1 METQENKKEVPQIYA
16 AIAGV
21 MSDMSAVAKD
31 SENEQQRYK
40 FRGIDAVMNALHP
53 ALVKNGVFMVP
64 EVLQEERT
72 EREKVTEYKG
82 QQKNSVLFY
91 TRLKIRYRF
100 YAADGSY
107 IDTIVIGE
115 AMDSGD
121 KATNKAMSAAFKY
134 AAFQTFCIPTE
145 ELVDSEKDHHDG
157 VAPENAEPEKPY
169 QMHIDALIE
178 LAKSKGFDDAAVLK
192 SGHVNSFD
200 DIDWNLYTDLAGRLQ
215 KLPDKP
221 EEEEVDLGL

>member
-1 METQENKKEVPQIYA
+1 MDKEQEKRRETPLIYA

-21 MSDMSAVAKD
+21 MADMNAVGKD
-31 SENEQQRYK
+31 SENDQQKYK
-40 FRGIDAVMNALHP
+40 YRGIDSVMNALHP

-64 EVLQEERT
+64 EVLTEERS

-82 QQKNSVLFY
+82 QKKKSVLFY

-107 IDTIVIGE
+107 IETIVIGE
-115 AMDSGD
+115 AMDIGD

-145 ELVDSEKDHHDG
+145 EMVDADATTREG
-157 VAPENAEPEKPY
+157 ITPEEQKPS

-178 LAKSKGFDDAAVLK
+178 LAKSKGFDEEAVLK
-192 SGHVNSFD
+192 SGHVKSLD
-200 DIDWNLYTDLAGRLQ
+200 EIDWKNYTELAGRLQ
-215 KLPDKP
+215 KLPDK
-221 EEEEVDLGL
+221 EEEEIDLGL